1 MIKVKLIEKTKDK
14 SGDLKRVPKSE
25 KEIKKNENYNDFIS
39 EISKAFSIPKNKFIL
54 KVLTEDEDD
63 YAINDQ
69 EDLDSY
75 IEEAREF
82 WIIMEEGSEKTKSSK
97 KAKEEEKKNNDSDKD
112 DDKNDNDNNKD
123 GDEKKDDEEEEE
135 DGYLKKINIKVNLEM
150 SEQEIENIMNS
161 VKMPEI
167 DEINDEVEFN
177 IEKYKEDLNNMNN
190 TKIGNFKKSFEDDI
204 NNIIKQ
210 KSTIIKQNISQLV
223 LNNQKEQNKNLESID
238 EEISS
243 VKKDFDEI
251 IKNTSEMNN
260 AIGDLNFRITGERNE
275 FSEIKVENQND
286 FEGGANDMILQE
298 GDDELKNED
307 QMIKFEEEE
316 IKQDIII
323 KKAKF
328 FEIENIKIFNIG
340 NKEFKNLFFEIDTN
354 NSSKDLL
361 FYENTKNNTSHKLSL
376 NGPLQKG
383 DNLNNIVTF
392 YIKNPKIQE
401 YTITIYAREKPN
413 GENLSSPLKINIK
426 LIEDPKVKKEE
437 EEKKRKEEE
446 ERKRKE
452 EEEKKRIEEEEKKRK
467 EEEEK
472 KRKEE
477 EEKKRKEEEEKKRK
491 EEEEKKR
498 IEEEE
503 KNKQKSVQPGGEG
516 EVAGKKPNVKVD
528 YKGLNENEV
537 KKMFEELEVEY
548 NLSSILDEEE
558 VLNKIVECNCNRE
571 EMNKWIE
578 DNL

>member
-426 LIEDPKVKKEE
+426 LIEDPEVKKEE

-446 ERKRKE
+446 ER
-452 EEEKKRIEEEEKKRK
+452 
-467 EEEEK
+467 
-472 KRKEE
+472 
-477 EEKKRKEEEEKKRK
+477 KRK

-537 KKMFEELEVEY
+537 KKMFEELEEEY

>member
-1 MIKVKLIEKTKDK
+1 MVKVKLIEKKKDK
-14 SGDLKRVPKSE
+14 NGDTKREVQIE
-25 KEIKKNENYNDFIS
+25 KEIQINKDYKAFIS
-39 EISKAFSIPKNKFIL
+39 ELSKVFSIQKNKFMLIG
-54 KVLTEDEDD
+54 LTEDEDE
-63 YAINDQ
+63 YPFNNQ
-69 EDLDSY
+69 EDMNSY
-75 IEEAREF
+75 LEEVKEF
-82 WIIMEEGSEKTKSSK
+82 MIIMEEGSA
-97 KAKEEEKKNNDSDKD
+97 KAKSDKKTIEKEKKNNDSENEDNKKD
-112 DDKNDNDNNKD
+112 NDNDSNKD
-123 GDEKKDDEEEEE
+123 GDDKKENGNEEEEE
-135 DGYLKKINIKVNLEM
+135 DDYLKKINIKVNLEI
-150 SEQEIENIMNS
+150 SNQEIESIMNS
-161 VKMPEI
+161 IKMPEI
-167 DEINDEVEFN
+167 DDINDDIDFD
-177 IEKYKEDLNNMNN
+177 IEKYKVDLNNMNN

-204 NNIIKQ
+204 NNIIEE

-223 LNNQKEQNKNLESID
+223 LNNQKEQDKNLASIN

-251 IKNTSEMNN
+251 IHNTSEMNN
-260 AIGDLNFRITGERNE
+260 AIGDLKFRLTGERNE

-426 LIEDPKVKKEE
+426 LIEDPEVKK
-437 EEKKRKEEE
+437 
-446 ERKRKE
+446 
-452 EEEKKRIEEEEKKRK
+452 EEEEKKRK

-472 KRKEE
+472 KRKEEEEKKRIEE

-558 VLNKIVECNCNRE
+558 VLNKIVECKCNRE

>member
-426 LIEDPKVKKEE
+426 LIEDPEVK
-437 EEKKRKEEE
+437 
-446 ERKRKE
+446 
-452 EEEKKRIEEEEKKRK
+452 
-467 EEEEK
+467 
-472 KRKEE
+472 
-477 EEKKRKEEEEKKRK
+477 KEEEEKKRK

-537 KKMFEELEVEY
+537 KKMFEELEEEY